1 MNVRIM
7 ENIIIVKLKD
17 FINKIDRAA
26 GIQLVMIFMTL
37 VAFIILLYIQ
47 KYLPSFEGSQT
58 KLIIVDI
65 LLGVGLLIEFGYF
78 IWHTNKQGK
87 EESTKKAENKESTA
101 ENSVEIENL
110 VETENKEVIPEKDK

>member
-1 MNVRIM
+1 M